1 MHIYNDFHDSPVVD
15 LVKRLSNH
23 AQLLGGAQNFNFVL
37 TATADHTTWQRGGA
51 ATGLHLRCQNMRLF
65 PSHLKIRL
73 QPWAE
78 PYWGIVLLWE
88 APSTRRLI

>member
-37 TATADHTTWQRGGA
+37 TATADHTT
-51 ATGLHLRCQNMRLF
+51 
-65 PSHLKIRL
+65 
-73 QPWAE
+73 
-78 PYWGIVLLWE
+78 
-88 APSTRRLI
+88 